1 MDEWIRNSSAVIRLH
16 VNTMNWTLQSHW
28 LPQDCCRQWMER
40 CNEQINWE
48 QTKVRVYG
56 RWHKVPRLTAFL
68 ADRSVSYRYSGA
80 LHRGSGWPPW
90 FLPLLEKVSKQGNAP
105 FNGCLFNLYRNG
117 EDRMGW
123 HADDEPEIDASFP
136 IASLSFGA
144 TRDLQFRHRQTG
156 QRLDLTLSDGDLL
169 LMDPECQ
176 SLWMHGLPT
185 RRRITT
191 PRLNLTFRVFR
202 TDDSVQRS
210 TEAH

>member
-1 MDEWIRNSSAVIRLH
+1 MDEWIRRSTAVIRLY
-16 VNTMNWTLQSHW
+16 VDTMNWTLQSQW
-28 LPQDCCRQWMER
+28 LSPDTTQEWMER
-40 CNEQINWE
+40 CRQQIKWE
-48 QTKVRVYG
+48 HTDVRVYG

-68 ADRSVSYRYSGA
+68 ADRSVTYRYSGA
-80 LHRGSGWPPW
+80 LHRGTGWPQW
-90 FLPLLEKVSKQGNAP
+90 FLPLLEKVSKQCNAP

-123 HADDEPEIDASFP
+123 HADDEPEIDTSFP

-144 TRDLQFRHRQTG
+144 TRDLQFRHRTTG

-185 RRRITT
+185 RRKITT
-191 PRLNLTFRVFR
+191 RRLNLTFRVFR
-202 TDDSVQRS
+202 TNDSVRHS
-210 TEAH
+210 KGAR